1 LEIQGH
7 LGSFLTPQDQAN
19 MRLVDRTSSEV
30 NSTRPLVI
38 YRIREVRTGISGCGV
53 TVVRRSGPYTL
64 FSDAYSTLPRGVDEM
79 MYRILRDSVRSH
91 PEFNINQVF
100 PFPVDFPSASLWNYL
115 LDSIHMFAR
124 SLRFMLIN
132 HHLVLY
138 DYFGSA
144 DEQEYGL
151 SFTTFQNEL
160 ASKTD
165 GNYSIIKIHDF
176 VSDPSRLSS
185 DVVEYFI
192 DHETE
197 ADQKIFREDFEKW
210 GGIEKLTKLFSLK
223 VINEFRVE
231 RITNPPPL

>member
-1 LEIQGH
+1 
-7 LGSFLTPQDQAN
+7 

-38 YRIREVRTGISGCGV
+38 YRIREVRTGISGSGV

-64 FSDAYSTLPRGVDEM
+64 FSDAYSTLPRGVSRM
-79 MYRILRDSVRSH
+79 MFRIK
-91 PEFNINQVF
+91 INSIPDLNVAQIF
-100 PFPVDFPSASLWNYL
+100 PFPVDFPSVSLWNFL
-115 LDSIHMFAR
+115 LDSMYMFAR
-124 SLRFMLIN
+124 LLRVNIVYNALS
-132 HHLVLY
+132 LY
-138 DYFGSA
+138 DFFS
-144 DEQEYGL
+144 EQEQQEYGL

-176 VSDPSRLSS
+176 ISDPSLLSS
-185 DVVEYFI
+185 DVVERFI
-192 DHETE
+192 DQEFEIE
-197 ADQKIFREDFEKW
+197 ADENIFREDFERW